1 MHRARGDLWRALVE
15 LQSELMRGGDARL
28 LLDKLLTLL
37 IDHTESTHGFL
48 GEVLPSPGAS
58 PRFQPLTS
66 SPSHWMDELQALPG
80 LRSLVDA
87 ALKTGQP
94 VSSSRLADRVG
105 ATPAPGVSHLDS
117 LLVLPLRS
125 GNDIVG
131 LAGLAHSRGEADARL
146 ITELQP
152 ALLVGGNL
160 LAGWRTEL
168 QRREQETA
176 HRLRQADLEQLK
188 PVLASVEEGLWEW
201 KVLTRELRVSR
212 RWRELLGYAEGEL
225 EPTVAMWK
233 TVCHPEDLPEAT
245 QLIQAHLEGHTPQL
259 EFAYRARRKDG
270 QWAWILSRARV
281 ATRDSQ
287 GTPVR
292 VVGTDVDITARK
304 HSEERLRVLFRA
316 LPDLLFRIRADGTFI
331 DWNDGTAEP
340 TALPPEAFLGKKIQ
354 SLPFSSSFIEQTLT
368 NVQYAIRE
376 GRLTI
381 YEYELEKQG
390 QGVQRYEARL
400 VRSGPDEAAC
410 IVRNI
415 TERGLMEERQA
426 QLIRA
431 EKLASL
437 GQLAAGIAHEVNN
450 PLSYVMSNLR
460 TLEQHVSGLLPL
472 LGLQHEL
479 LQGREGEHLT
489 LSGEQLTRLRELWA
503 QGDMETLIGE
513 LPEVIQESLTGT
525 RRITEIVQ
533 SLRSFSREDMSTPQ
547 SVDLNSELESTL
559 RMVWNE
565 LKYKC
570 EVIRELGP
578 LPRVLC
584 HPTQIAQVF
593 TNLLVNAAQ
602 AHETFGKIRIRTRH
616 QDGEAVVEISD
627 TGKGMAPETLSKL
640 FTPFFTT
647 KPRGQGT
654 GLGLSISRDLI
665 TRQGG
670 RIEVQSE
677 PGKGSTFTVSLPTE
691 ATLARRPSS

>member
-1 MHRARGDLWRALVE
+1 
-15 LQSELMRGGDARL
+15 L
-28 LLDKLLTLL
+28 LLA
-37 IDHTESTHGFL
+37 HTQSAYGLL

-58 PRFQPLTS
+58 PRFQPLAS
-66 SPSHWMDELQALPG
+66 SPSSEASQAQGLLG
-80 LRSLVDA
+80 LRALMDA
-87 ALKTGQP
+87 ALETGEP
-94 VSSSRLADRVG
+94 VWASRLAERVG
-105 ATPAPGVSHLDS
+105 AVPAPGMSHLDS
-117 LLVLPLRS
+117 FLLLPLRS
-125 GNDIVG
+125 GDELVG
-131 LAGLAHSRGEADARL
+131 LAGLAHPRGEADARL
-146 ITELQP
+146 ISELQP

-160 LAGWRTEL
+160 VARWRTEL
-168 QRREQETA
+168 QRRDQETA
-176 HRLRQADLEQLK
+176 HRMRQADLEQLK
-188 PVLASVEEGLWEW
+188 PVLVSVEEGLWEW
-201 KVLTRELRVSR
+201 KVLTGELRVSR
-212 RWRELLGYAEGEL
+212 RSLELLGYAEGEL
-225 EPTVAMWK
+225 EPTVAVWK
-233 TVCHPEDLPEAT
+233 SLCHPEDLPEVE
-245 QLIQAHLEGHTPQL
+245 QLIQAHLEGHTPLL

-287 GTPVR
+287 ESPVR

-354 SLPFSSSFIEQTLT
+354 SLPFPSSFIEQTLT
-368 NVQYAIRE
+368 NVQRAIHWGE
-376 GRLTI
+376 LTV

-390 QGVQRYEARL
+390 RGVQRYEARI

-431 EKLASL
+431 ERLASL

-450 PLSYVMSNLR
+450 PLSYVTSNLR
-460 TLEQHVSGLLPL
+460 TLDQHVSGLLPL
-472 LGLQHEL
+472 LRLQHEL
-479 LQGREGEHLT
+479 LQGRDGEHLT
-489 LSGEQLTRLRELWA
+489 LSGEQLTRLRELWTQA
-503 QGDMETLIGE
+503 DMETLIGE
-513 LPEVIQESLTGT
+513 LPEVIEESLTGA

-533 SLRSFSREDMSTPQ
+533 GLRSLSRDDVGTPQ
-547 SVDLNSELESTL
+547 SVDLNAELESTL

-602 AHETFGKIRIRTRH
+602 ALETFGKIRIRTWH
-616 QDGEAVVEISD
+616 QEGEAVVEISD
-627 TGKGMAPETLSKL
+627 TGKGMMPETLSKL

-654 GLGLSISRDLI
+654 GLGLSISRDII
-665 TRQGG
+665 TRHGG

-691 ATLARRPSS
+691 ATLASRPSS